1 MSKYGGSG
9 HGALRPHC
17 TVDCVLFFS
26 CMSGYDRGCQK
37 RSELADLGLVSVSDH
52 RCRRCAELPQV
63 RHCMMRGLPAVQ
75 VATFEPPAWKICIES
90 CGHETVQGGM
100 LYAGVENEGAVNNR
114 SPVGTHAAGKPSPPK
129 HPKESLQRGGGRL
142 SPAAAKHANDATT
155 EEVPMTYPF
164 VATAAGTV
172 PVQPRR
178 VEPHTPEAPRR
189 MSRGTPESMS
199 RWQAMQRSEGVD
211 AALHA
216 YAEDAPAVA
225 ADSCPVHGAEAGVS
239 SGTRPLVETLV
250 AKHARGKLVHGGE
263 QHQSRTSSSAGERP
277 AGSSVHDAPYSV
289 DGLSRPPYA
298 VLGDRGTRRDAAF
311 GHSVPGYVASGR
323 PGVGMSQ
330 GHRMVQPEWMHMD
343 RPAGKPTGREVEGAH
358 SHASHGSRGYDSL
371 HNRDQVAKILQH
383 NEASLRTSPGGEMF
397 GMIDQLSRKYG
408 DHALE

>member
-1 MSKYGGSG
+1 
-9 HGALRPHC
+9 
-17 TVDCVLFFS
+17 
-26 CMSGYDRGCQK
+26 
-37 RSELADLGLVSVSDH
+37 
-52 RCRRCAELPQV
+52 
-63 RHCMMRGLPAVQ
+63 
-75 VATFEPPAWKICIES
+75 
-90 CGHETVQGGM
+90 M

-114 SPVGTHAAGKPSPPK
+114 SPVGIHAAGKPSPPK
-129 HPKESLQRGGGRL
+129 QQPREALQRGSGRL

-172 PVQPRR
+172 PAQPGR
-178 VEPHTPEAPRR
+178 VVPHTPEAPRR

-199 RWQAMQRSEGVD
+199 RRQAMQRSEGVD

-216 YAEDAPAVA
+216 YAEEAPAVA
-225 ADSCPVHGAEAGVS
+225 ADPRPVHGVEAGVS
-239 SGTRPLVETLV
+239 SGTRPLVEALV
-250 AKHARGKLVHGGE
+250 AKHARGNLMHGLE
-263 QHQSRTSSSAGERP
+263 HHQSRMSRSAGERR

-289 DGLSRPPYA
+289 DGCTRPPYA
-298 VLGDRGTRRDAAF
+298 VLGDRGDQRDAAY
-311 GHSVPGYVASGR
+311 GHSVPGYVTSGR

-358 SHASHGSRGYDSL
+358 SHASRGSSGYDSL
-371 HNRDQVAKILQH
+371 HNRDQVAKIMQH

-408 DHALE
+408 AHALE